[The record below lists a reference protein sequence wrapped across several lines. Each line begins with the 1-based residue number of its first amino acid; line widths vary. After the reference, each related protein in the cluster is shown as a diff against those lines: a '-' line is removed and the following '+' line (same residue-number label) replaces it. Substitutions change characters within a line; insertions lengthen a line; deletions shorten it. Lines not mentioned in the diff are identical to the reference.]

1 MGYQS
6 IVYMASIS
14 GIDKSIY
21 EAAAIDGATKMQ
33 QIFRITLPMLKPTVI
48 TLTLMSIGRIF
59 YSDFGLFYQ
68 VPQNSGALFN
78 VTQTIDT
85 YVYRGLMELND
96 VGMSA
101 AAGLYQSLVGFAL
114 VLIANGIV
122 TESKSFNRVATIIL
136 TILVI
141 IAMLPILLIV
151 IASFSAESSLIR
163 NGYTYWPEQWSLDA
177 YYYMV
182 KQSIMIL
189 RSYGVSFL
197 VTFVGTALSVI
208 ITTMLAYPMSRKSF
222 KYRNALAFFVFFTML
237 FNGGIVPSYIMWT
250 KFFHIKNTIWALII
264 PNYLVSAF
272 NVILVKNYYQNS
284 VPDSLIEA
292 AQLDGASELKI
303 FFKVMLPLAVPTVA
317 TISLFTGICYWN
329 DWTNGLYYISNEK
342 LYSIQQL
349 LMKIMNNIQAMR
361 SSSNAA
367 LIGTGAIDLPGTSIR
382 MAMAVIGILPIML
395 IYPFVQKYLVKGVV
409 VGAVKG

>member
-1 MGYQS
+1 M
-6 IVYMASIS
+6 
-14 GIDKSIY
+14 
-21 EAAAIDGATKMQ
+21 
-33 QIFRITLPMLKPTVI
+33 
-48 TLTLMSIGRIF
+48 
-59 YSDFGLFYQ
+59 
-68 VPQNSGALFN
+68 
-78 VTQTIDT
+78 
-85 YVYRGLMELND
+85 
-96 VGMSA
+96 
-101 AAGLYQSLVGFAL
+101 
-114 VLIANGIV
+114 

-151 IASFSAESSLIR
+151 VASFSAESSLIR

-182 KQSIMIL
+182 KQSIIIL
-189 RSYGVSFL
+189 RTSNVSFL
-197 VTFVGTALSVI
+197 VSFVGTALSVI

-250 KFFHIKNTIWALII
+250 NFFHIKNTIWALII